1 MAALQPRG
9 AGPGQGTVEQIRTA
23 IASLE
28 EQLAKAQQRGDTRAV
43 AEAEE
48 AIAARQSWL
57 EEAERTL
64 AELSG

>member
-1 MAALQPRG
+1 
-9 AGPGQGTVEQIRTA
+9 VEQIRTA

-28 EQLAKAQQRGDTRAV
+28 ERRAKAEQRGDTRAA
-43 AEAEE
+43 AEAAE

-64 AELSG
+64 AELSN